1 MVRIQVTLYW
11 FTFSQ
16 EIRAII
22 LIWIVVDAVF
32 LAAVISGMSVR
43 LFLDPRKFMASIGKR
58 IFSISTYPSQ
68 IGWLKFIFK
77 FTFNIVYVHAFTY
90 LALLKYMI
98 INCIVLE
105 LLIPVILNRYYLTKL
120 QGPKYVNSRKSYSL
134 LSRKT
139 VCHCNEE
146 YSTQLFYS
154 SDRKF
159 LP

>member
-1 MVRIQVTLYW
+1 MGLLHPLAGGVLRRGLKFQTCTNNLNKFFLTIPGIFGSPHVYHSNMVRIQVTLYW

-16 EIRAII
+16 EIRAFV

-32 LAAVISGMSVR
+32 LVAVVSGMSVR

-68 IGWLKFIFK
+68 TGWLQFIFE
-77 FTFNIVYVHAFTY
+77 FTFNILYMHAFTY

-105 LLIPVILNRYYLTKL
+105 LLTPVILN
-120 QGPKYVNSRKSYSL
+120 
-134 LSRKT
+134 
-139 VCHCNEE
+139 
-146 YSTQLFYS
+146 
-154 SDRKF
+154 
-159 LP
+159 